1 MSRFFILV
9 FVSAFLSMSFVFVFV
24 FSFSFLSLYL
34 SWRKTFFDRN
44 ICVLGKLWCQVVC
57 CCLTLSLSLYQT
69 LATGIDSFL
78 EDSGASLSLILSCV
92 FVSLAYMSI
101 ATGIVLFLEDS
112 GARQSVVLEL
122 RFNLLSA
129 SRQQSPGWIKI

>member
-1 MSRFFILV
+1 MCLLLLEKSYSCKTLV
-9 FVSAFLSMSFVFVFV
+9 PGSLSLSVSNFV
-24 FSFSFLSLYL
+24 FLSL
-34 SWRKTFFDRN
+34 TFSLLY
-44 ICVLGKLWCQVVC
+44 ICLL
-57 CCLTLSLSLYQT
+57 
-69 LATGIDSFL
+69 
-78 EDSGASLSLILSCV
+78 
-92 FVSLAYMSI
+92 SI

>member
-1 MSRFFILV
+1 MPGSLSLSVSDFV
-9 FVSAFLSMSFVFVFV
+9 FVS
-24 FSFSFLSLYL
+24 
-34 SWRKTFFDRN
+34 
-44 ICVLGKLWCQVVC
+44 
-57 CCLTLSLSLYQT
+57 LSLSLLVY
-69 LATGIDSFL
+69 
-78 EDSGASLSLILSCV
+78 V
-92 FVSLAYMSI
+92 SI

>member
-1 MSRFFILV
+1 MT
-9 FVSAFLSMSFVFVFV
+9 
-24 FSFSFLSLYL
+24 LY
-34 SWRKTFFDRN
+34 
-44 ICVLGKLWCQVVC
+44 
-57 CCLTLSLSLYQT
+57 LSLSLHQT
-69 LATGIDSFL
+69 ATRIDLFL
-78 EDSGASLSLILSCV
+78 EDSGASLSQVFLCV
-92 FVSLAYMSI
+92 FVFASLVYVSI